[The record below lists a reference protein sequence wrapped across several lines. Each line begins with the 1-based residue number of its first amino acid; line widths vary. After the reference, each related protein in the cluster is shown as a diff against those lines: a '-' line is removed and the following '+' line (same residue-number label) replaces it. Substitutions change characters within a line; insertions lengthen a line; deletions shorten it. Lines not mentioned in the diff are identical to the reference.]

1 MASPRTRRVLKELK
15 TIDNNFC
22 FECGTNN
29 PQWVSVTYGI
39 WICLECSGKH
49 RGLGVHLSFVRSVTM
64 DKWKDI
70 ELEKM
75 KVGGNRKAKEFFKSQ
90 PDYKENWSL
99 QEKYNS
105 KCAALYRDKILTE
118 ASGKPW
124 SEATSSAK
132 NYVPS
137 MPRNFSTGS
146 LPAGSGGSRSGSSSN
161 LPRTGSY
168 NLSSNQGYQS
178 QQDDMEAWLNSES
191 VVKQKED
198 FFSRKLDENASRPD
212 NLPPSQGGRY
222 VGFGSTP
229 NPPKRDED
237 FMASLSSGWASFT
250 LGASKFAASAS
261 EKASQLAST
270 AGQKTKE
277 LGSSLNETIVKPTRN
292 KVKDGSILNEMSTGM
307 SSLASKISSAS
318 TKGWKDINQMFS
330 NDRRAITANDGGP
343 GEGSSLLGGG
353 GYGSTTGSMSG
364 GNNAP
369 LLTGDDWSGW
379 EDEWGEGGANHS
391 QDDQRL
397 TSSQDDG
404 WGSWNDEDSKNT
416 ASREDGWQ
424 TEDWGAPIDTK
435 PKSSPSKTKGKA
447 KNKESKSKKTRE
459 PATANLIDFGDATA
473 TNGSSDANP
482 NMGWDNEVWANDD
495 DAWEALEVDTSSKS
509 KLKKGD

>member
-124 SEATSSAK
+124 SEATSSAR

-178 QQDDMEAWLNSES
+178 QQQDDMEAWLNSES

-198 FFSRKLDENASRPD
+198 FFSRKLDENASRP
-212 NLPPSQGGRY
+212 
-222 VGFGSTP
+222 
-229 NPPKRDED
+229 
-237 FMASLSSGWASFT
+237 
-250 LGASKFAASAS
+250 
-261 EKASQLAST
+261 
-270 AGQKTKE
+270 
-277 LGSSLNETIVKPTRN
+277 
-292 KVKDGSILNEMSTGM
+292 
-307 SSLASKISSAS
+307 
-318 TKGWKDINQMFS
+318 
-330 NDRRAITANDGGP
+330 
-343 GEGSSLLGGG
+343 
-353 GYGSTTGSMSG
+353 
-364 GNNAP
+364 
-369 LLTGDDWSGW
+369 
-379 EDEWGEGGANHS
+379 
-391 QDDQRL
+391 
-397 TSSQDDG
+397 
-404 WGSWNDEDSKNT
+404 
-416 ASREDGWQ
+416 
-424 TEDWGAPIDTK
+424 
-435 PKSSPSKTKGKA
+435 
-447 KNKESKSKKTRE
+447 
-459 PATANLIDFGDATA
+459 
-473 TNGSSDANP
+473 
-482 NMGWDNEVWANDD
+482 
-495 DAWEALEVDTSSKS
+495 
-509 KLKKGD
+509 